1 MATGDQNDFQQRII
15 SVMPSWFGDITTAP
29 VIGGLI
35 SGASYVYAQ
44 CYSLLASARQQTRI
58 ATATGGFAGYMDMIA
73 LASWDFFGDTLPRKP
88 NEADGPFRARILAA
102 LFPQRVTR
110 QGMMT
115 ALTLLTGT
123 PPVLFEPWRPADA
136 ACAGYAY
143 AGVSRA
149 GSPNTPA
156 QAFITVTL
164 PSGNGGASIAGASCN
179 YAGAGSPYMA
189 AVSEAILAGNIT
201 DQDVYD
207 TVNAFK
213 AEGTTMWVQII

>member
-1 MATGDQNDFQQRII
+1 MATGDSVDFRNRII
-15 SVMPSWFGDITTAP
+15 SVIPPWFGDVSTDP

-35 SGASYVYAQ
+35 AGAAYVFAQCFSLLSYVR
-44 CYSLLASARQQTRI
+44 LQTRI
-58 ATATGGFAGYMDMIA
+58 ETASDGWLDLVSLDY
-73 LASWDFFGDTLPRKP
+73 FGATLPRKA
-88 NEADGPFRARILAA
+88 NEADGPFRTRILAA

-110 QGMMT
+110 PGMMA
-115 ALTLLTGT
+115 ALTMLTGT

-149 GSPNTPA
+149 GSYNTPA

-164 PSGNGGASIAGASCN
+164 PPSNGGAIIAGAGSN
-179 YAGAGSPYMA
+179 YAGAGSNYMA
-189 AVSEAILAGNIT
+189 AVGETTLAGNIT

-213 AEGTTMWVQII
+213 AEGTTMWVQIV